1 MATAELTDYT
11 RLRQAFEKLV
21 KFEDNEWEDAK
32 KRFIPLS
39 YTKDTIIT
47 AEGQTEPYF
56 YFVLKGVHRLYYLTP
71 NGDEITL
78 GFSFNDNFSGSYES
92 FITQKPSPIYFQ
104 TLTDTEVLAINH
116 RDMNYLFD
124 TYKNF
129 ERWGRLFIQHIFFG
143 RGKREIEIATLSAE
157 ERYRIFIQRIPAEL
171 QAITQKYIA
180 SYLGMTP
187 ETLSRIRA
195 KR

>member
-1 MATAELTDYT
+1 MASAESADYN

-21 KFEDNEWEDAK
+21 TFEDSEWEDAR

-39 YTKDTIIT
+39 YAKDTIIT

-56 YFVLKGVHRLYYLTP
+56 YFVLKGVHHLYYQTP

-78 GFSFNDNFSGSYES
+78 GFSFDDNFSGSYES
-92 FITQKPSPIYFQ
+92 FITQKPSTIYFQ
-104 TLTDTEVLAINH
+104 TLTDTDVLAIGHTDINE
-116 RDMNYLFD
+116 LFD

-129 ERWGRLFIQHIFFG
+129 ERWGRLFIQYIFFG
-143 RGKREIEIATLSAE
+143 RGKREIELATLSAE
-157 ERYRIFIQRIPAEL
+157 ERYHIFMQRIPAEL

-180 SYLGMTP
+180 SYLSMTP